1 MENLQNPENK
11 IEGAFAPSTKMVAE
25 AKRICVWKCE
35 NQAIRTSSARII
47 SWISQKGEFFRS
59 AMEETTGLNA
69 GQAEWHIKELI
80 KKGVIKRTSK
90 KAPKKLGKSKPQ
102 VIYKYIK

>member
-1 MENLQNPENK
+1 
-11 IEGAFAPSTKMVAE
+11 MVAG

-35 NQAIRTSSARII
+35 KQAIRTSSARII

-80 KKGVIKRTSK
+80 KKGVIKKTNK
-90 KAPKKLGKSKPQ
+90 KAPKKAGKGKAQ
-102 VIYKYIK
+102 AIYKYIGDRN